1 VARLFI
7 VEDHLIFLDGLAGFL
22 SESGH
27 DIIDSANSFT
37 EAMAKLPDTRAEVA
51 IFDVNLP
58 DGNGV
63 DLVEAVRDQRLALS
77 TILLSGQVSARDGK
91 RAMAC
96 GVNGMLLKDSAPDIV
111 LKCVES
117 VLLGHRWIEDKI
129 MDNAMATDTLTVR
142 PPVEPAA
149 LTRAEK
155 AIATQVVSGLRIRE
169 VAEILGL
176 SEGTV
181 KVHVHNIF
189 RKLGVNSRT
198 ALAFRFRET

>member
-1 VARLFI
+1 MARLFI
-7 VEDHLIFLDGLAGFL
+7 VEDHPIFLSGLIGFL

-27 DIIDSANSFT
+27 HIADTASNFT
-37 EAMAKLPDTRAEVA
+37 EAMEKLPTLQADVA
-51 IFDVNLP
+51 IIDVHLP

-63 DLVEAVRDQRLALS
+63 DLVEAVRHQGLKLS
-77 TILLSGQVSARDGK
+77 TMLLSGHVSSEDGR

-96 GVNGMLLKDSAPDIV
+96 GVNGMLLKDSAPAIV
-111 LKCVES
+111 LRCIES
-117 VLLGHRWIEDKI
+117 VMLGYRWIEDKI
-129 MDNAMATDTLTVR
+129 MDTAIASDTSPTSKL
-142 PPVEPAA
+142 VEVAN

-155 AIATQVVSGLRIRE
+155 AIATQVVSGLRNRE

-189 RKLGVNSRT
+189 KKLGVNSRT
-198 ALAFRFRET
+198 ALALRLRQA

>member
-1 VARLFI
+1 MARLFI
-7 VEDHLIFLDGLAGFL
+7 VEDHPIFLTGLIGFL

-27 DIIDSANSFT
+27 QIAGTASNFA
-37 EAMAKLPDTRAEVA
+37 EAMAKLPSLQADVA
-51 IFDVNLP
+51 IFDVHLP

-63 DLVEAVRDQRLALS
+63 DLIEAVRDQGLTLL
-77 TILLSGQVSARDGK
+77 TILLSGQVSSEDSR

-96 GVNGMLLKDSAPDIV
+96 GVNGMLLKDSSPAIV
-111 LKCVES
+111 QKCIES

-129 MDNAMATDTLTVR
+129 MEMAMASDAVVAR
-142 PPVEPAA
+142 PLIEPAN

-155 AIATQVVSGLRIRE
+155 AIATQVVSGLRNRE

-189 RKLGVNSRT
+189 KKLGVNSRT
-198 ALAFRFRET
+198 ALAHKLRAA

>member
-1 VARLFI
+1 MAKLFI
-7 VEDHLIFLDGLAGFL
+7 VEDHPIFLSGLVGFL
-22 SESGH
+22 SENGH
-27 DIIDSANSFT
+27 DIIDAANSFA
-37 EAMAKLPDTRAEVA
+37 EAMTKLPATQAEVA
-51 IFDVNLP
+51 VFDVNLP

-63 DLVEAVRDQRLALS
+63 GLVEAVRDQNLSLS
-77 TILLSGQVSARDGK
+77 TILLSGQVSAQEGR
-91 RAMAC
+91 RAMAG
-96 GVNGMLLKDSAPDIV
+96 GVNGMLLKDSAPAIV
-111 LKCVES
+111 LKCIES

-129 MDNAMATDTLTVR
+129 MDTTMAPDVS
-142 PPVEPAA
+142 PAGEFIEPAN

-155 AIATQVVSGLRIRE
+155 AIATQVVSGLRNRE

-198 ALAFRFRET
+198 ALAFRLRET

>member
-1 VARLFI
+1 MARLFI
-7 VEDHLIFLDGLAGFL
+7 VEDHPIFLTGLIGFL

-27 DIIDSANSFT
+27 QIADTASNFT
-37 EAMAKLPDTRAEVA
+37 EALVKLPTLRADVA
-51 IFDVNLP
+51 IFDVHFP

-63 DLVEAVRDQRLALS
+63 DLVEAVRDHGQKLS
-77 TILLSGQVSARDGK
+77 TILLSGRISPEDSR

-96 GVNGMLLKDSAPDIV
+96 GVNGMLLKDSAPAIV
-111 LKCVES
+111 LKCIDS

-129 MDNAMATDTLTVR
+129 MDTAMASDAPLPR
-142 PPVEPAA
+142 GLLEPAN

-155 AIATQVVSGLRIRE
+155 AIATQVVSGLRNRE

-198 ALAFRFRET
+198 ALAFRLRQA